1 MELKLTRLVVFA
13 ILMENGEGISG
24 KAPRYITEKWDAVN
38 LCDSIDSLLG
48 LLDQWNHHKYVN
60 WLATWGKQ
68 LDGLSVADLK
78 KVYPEAEFIDQ
89 QQSEKSESVREE
101 GGE

>member
-38 LCDSIDSLLG
+38 LCDSID
-48 LLDQWNHHKYVN
+48 
-60 WLATWGKQ
+60 
-68 LDGLSVADLK
+68 
-78 KVYPEAEFIDQ
+78 
-89 QQSEKSESVREE
+89 
-101 GGE
+101 